1 MQLGGDRGWGPMSIA
16 LAMRGLSPAFSSGA
30 LPLIAD
36 PRAD

>member
-1 MQLGGDRGWGPMSIA
+1 MRLGGDRGLGRMSIA
-16 LAMRGLSPAFSSGA
+16 MAMRGLSPAFSSGA